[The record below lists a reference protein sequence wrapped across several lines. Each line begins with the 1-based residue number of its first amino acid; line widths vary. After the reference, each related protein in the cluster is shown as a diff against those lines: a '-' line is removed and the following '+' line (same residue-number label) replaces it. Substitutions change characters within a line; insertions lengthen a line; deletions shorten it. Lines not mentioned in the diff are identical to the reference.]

1 MPKKKLTKAQ
11 VNKKLITIRKAM
23 MTLFLDKMEYGSA
36 SHLPMS
42 MDKMGELHKSIAS
55 TILRVK

>member
-1 MPKKKLTKAQ
+1 MAKKKLTKTQ

-42 MDKMGELHKSIAS
+42 MEKMGQMHKTIAS
-55 TILRVK
+55 TILKVK

>member
-1 MPKKKLTKAQ
+1 MPKKKLTKTQ

-36 SHLPMS
+36 SHLPIS
-42 MDKMGELHKSIAS
+42 MEKMGQMHKTIAS
-55 TILRVK
+55 TILKVK